1 MNISKEF
8 LVSYVF
14 TDKTTG
20 ATGFGSMSFVQDKL
34 EPITNKVLM
43 ESLDYIKRNVTHFKG
58 HDVEL
63 VALGWNRF
71 ESID

>member
-14 TDKTTG
+14 TNKTTG
-20 ATGFGSMSFVQDKL
+20 ATGFGSMSLVQDKL

-43 ESLDYIKRNVTHFKG
+43 ESLDYIKRNTADFKCQN
-58 HDVEL
+58 VEL